1 MESPLLLFR
10 GQGRGWGHFCNRML
24 FTAAG
29 WERAPVLTEEK
40 RAQIE
45 ESRVTALLR
54 HASRPERSAHNHAL
68 PVVAHRHC
76 DHRRVVARPSPL
88 RSRLSRSAALPR
100 DKRAAAS

>member
-1 MESPLLLFR
+1 MAPPPLSEVPKTMLLFR

-45 ESRVTALLR
+45 ESRVPALLR
-54 HASRPERSAHNHAL
+54 HASRPERSAQPCTASSRTQASATTGVWW
-68 PVVAHRHC
+68 P
-76 DHRRVVARPSPL
+76 DPL
-88 RSRLSRSAALPR
+88 R
-100 DKRAAAS
+100 